1 MQTIKLSLIIVSLSS
16 LLVACSEVDKPAT
29 LQTSTSSP
37 VKPITESAKLERPMD
52 TAKLVRGGQLFKQN
66 CAVCHGDNAQGA
78 NEWHKRDENGKFP
91 APPLNGT
98 GHTWH
103 HPMSVLKYTV
113 KNGTSK
119 IGGNMP
125 AFAGKLTDSQIEDI
139 FSFVQEKWPEP
150 IYEAWYRTNEMSRK
164 NNAK

>member
-1 MQTIKLSLIIVSLSS
+1 MKRVIIVMLASLA
-16 LLVACSEVDKPAT
+16 LVACDPPDV
-29 LQTSTSSP
+29 
-37 VKPITESAKLERPMD
+37 AKLMTPIKESNPIKRNLNS
-52 TAKLVRGGQLFKQN
+52 AQLARGAVLFKNN
-66 CAVCHGDNAQGA
+66 CASCHGEQGQGA
-78 NEWHKRDENGKFP
+78 INWQKRNQDGKFP
-91 APPLNGT
+91 PPPLNGL